1 MELSL
6 TKYVEYLDERDQKW
20 KPLVWYSNR
29 DCSLCNHREGESLLQ
44 HDHVSV
50 ENLPA
55 LRPEMRGTPSNISS
69 FVKDKLDRSPEAA
82 CGVTYYYLSELKKV
96 EKREIKLIETDIA
109 KGITVELYD
118 KDGENP
124 LEMRAYTI
132 SQLKRIHDL
141 FTFLVYDVHGFIP
154 DDKIRV
160 IFYYGQE

>member
-6 TKYVEYLDERDQKW
+6 TKYVEYFDERDQKW

-29 DCSLCNHREGESLLQ
+29 NCSLCDFQKTSVMLQ
-44 HDHVSV
+44 HDHISV
-50 ENLPA
+50 ENLPT
-55 LRPEMRGTPSNISS
+55 LRPEMRGVPSNISL
-69 FVKDKLDRSPEAA
+69 FVKDKLDRSPETSY
-82 CGVTYYYLSELKKV
+82 GVTYYYLSELKKV
-96 EKREIKLIETDIA
+96 EDREINLIKADIS

-118 KDGENP
+118 ENGENP
-124 LEMRAYTI
+124 LEIRAYTI

-141 FTFLVYDVHGFIP
+141 FTFLVYDVHGFVP